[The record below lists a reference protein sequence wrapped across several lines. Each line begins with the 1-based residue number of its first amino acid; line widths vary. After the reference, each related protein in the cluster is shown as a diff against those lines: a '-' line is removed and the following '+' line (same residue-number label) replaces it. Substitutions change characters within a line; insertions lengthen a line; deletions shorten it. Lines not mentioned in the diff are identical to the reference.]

1 MMGFGIM
8 STSRL
13 EAFSDGVFAII
24 ITIMV
29 LEFKIPRGHD
39 VAALRPLLPVALSY
53 ILSFILVANYWNN
66 HHHTFH
72 IATNVNGRI
81 LWANAHLLFWLSLTP
96 IATIWMGENISYPLP
111 IAVFGMLQLACAV
124 AYFILSRA
132 LVNHHGPE
140 SEIAQAFGAPKKEML
155 SLVIYVVALPLAFLD
170 SRIAFACYF
179 IVAAMWI
186 VPDRRVE
193 KRLGL
198 YGEN

>member
-1 MMGFGIM
+1 MKFGIM
-8 STSRL
+8 STKRL
-13 EAFSDGVFAII
+13 KAFSDGVFAII

-29 LEFKIPRGHD
+29 LEFEIPHGHD
-39 VAALRPLLPVALSY
+39 LAALRPLLPVVLSY

-72 IATNVNGRI
+72 IATEVNGRI

-111 IAVFGMLQLACAV
+111 IAVFGVLQLACAI

-132 LVNHHGPE
+132 LVYHHGPE
-140 SEIAQAFGAPKKEML
+140 SEIAKAVGAGKKERI
-155 SLVIYVVALPLAFLD
+155 SLAIYLISVPLAFLD
-170 SRIAFACYF
+170 SRIAFALYF

-186 VPDRRVE
+186 VPDRRIA
-193 KRLGL
+193 KRIGTPTA
-198 YGEN
+198 N